1 MALHSPA
8 PDGGVLGVCWVVAVA
23 DILVQDSVACG
34 TSWGCAFVGAASS
47 SCVSIFRRLRG
58 HRELALR
65 HAAVRRRIARS
76 AWFIFAEVIE
86 SVWEHPGRARVP
98 ADWARLLL
106 CASSTC
112 KLSRGVL
119 WSARALVLLDAEQ
132 PGTAVQGTQSLG
144 VFFRASA

>member
-34 TSWGCAFVGAASS
+34 TSWGFAFVGAASS

-86 SVWEHPGRARVP
+86 SVWGGVWRARVP
-98 ADWARLLL
+98 ADWARLVL

-112 KLSRGVL
+112 RLSHGLL
-119 WSARALVLLDAEQ
+119 WSARALVMMDAEQ
-132 PGTAVQGTQSLG
+132 PGIAVQGTQSL
-144 VFFRASA
+144 VAFFRASS